1 MSFIRAYGGNTDT
14 MAHSGMKGVQAA
26 INAGLTINQIQA
38 QAAREG
44 ISFGSKAQ
52 EYINARKGSF
62 ISKYGGNEAT
72 MAHAGLQAVSAASQ
86 AGLSYDEMRKQ
97 AAAEGVVFQSGAQQ
111 VFRQYDAQQAELK
124 RQLEAEQ
131 RQMERLK
138 QMEIGQ
144 RTQAANTARAGLESK
159 FQISSGSKSPK
170 TAGTQG
176 FKRRQLQVNPT
187 AYKALASG
195 SSQQAPKSGVINV

>member
-1 MSFIRAYGGNTDT
+1 MSFIERYGGNTDT
-14 MAHSGMKGVQAA
+14 MRHSGMKGVQAA
-26 INAGLTINQIQA
+26 IDAGLTVRQIQA

-44 ISFGSKAQ
+44 ISFGQKARD
-52 EYINARKGSF
+52 YLNARSNTF
-62 ISKYGGNEAT
+62 IGKYGGNEGT

-97 AAAEGVVFQSGAQQ
+97 ASAEGVAFQSGAQQ
-111 VFRQYDAQQAELK
+111 VFRQYDAQQAELQ
-124 RQLEAEQ
+124 RQREAEQ
-131 RQMERLK
+131 RQMERLR

-187 AYKALASG
+187 AYKAIAAG
-195 SSQQAPKSGVINV
+195 SAQQAPLPGVINV